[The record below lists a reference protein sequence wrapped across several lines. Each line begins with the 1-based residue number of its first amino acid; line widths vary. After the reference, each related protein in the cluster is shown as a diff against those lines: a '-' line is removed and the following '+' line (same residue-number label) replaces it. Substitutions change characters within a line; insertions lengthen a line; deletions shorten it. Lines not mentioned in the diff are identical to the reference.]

1 MLRLSADRAYHFGKD
16 EVRSTFVTRKKEDRL
31 SQFLQEKLTMEL
43 NRGRRS
49 ISTSIILA
57 TLIWLIYPTM
67 IAQPQ
72 EQRGDV
78 CEKRKGLVILV
89 EFPDIV
95 PPVDEDFVR
104 ERFRKLDFY
113 VREMSYGKVCTD
125 FDITGWHRLPDPVKR
140 YAISPAN
147 LEVDG
152 SRVVRL
158 IQNAIDAADE
168 KNDFSRYS
176 FVVLFLG
183 AQFKEYGMV
192 GLCGY
197 PGMLGWK
204 QDIVFRTKSGQIVP
218 GGVAIFTYQAH
229 PGTLFHDIA
238 HIWGGVSAGKRVLP
252 CLYDHDIQARH
263 PTADTGFAEALINMG
278 YWDPLSCHFYK
289 RNIPPPGISSWTKLR
304 LGWIAQ
310 EKIRVADPKQVS
322 EIVLGPLEDGASE
335 TLVIKVPLTESKFY
349 LIENR
354 QPIGSFDPYLPGKGI
369 LIMYADDSIEE
380 CMYGKS
386 PVRLMNADPSV
397 RYLQGAAFNLPG
409 KAVFTDKENGI
420 EIRLIEKTGDS
431 YKVRISKTR

>member
-1 MLRLSADRAYHFGKD
+1 
-16 EVRSTFVTRKKEDRL
+16 
-31 SQFLQEKLTMEL
+31 MEL

-49 ISTSIILA
+49 ASASIILA
-57 TLIWLIYPTM
+57 ALIWLIYPTA

-89 EFPDIV
+89 EFPDIP
-95 PPVDEDFVR
+95 PPVNEGFVR
-104 ERFRKLDFY
+104 ERFKKLDFY

-125 FDITGWHRLPDPVKR
+125 VDITGWHRLPDSVKR

-147 LEVDG
+147 LKVDR
-152 SRVVRL
+152 SRVVKL
-158 IQNAIDAADE
+158 IQDAIDAADG

-183 AQFKEYGMV
+183 APFKEYGMV

-204 QDIVFRTKSGQIVP
+204 QEIVFRTKSGQIVP

-229 PGTLFHDIA
+229 LGTLFHDVA
-238 HIWGGVSAGKRVLP
+238 HVWGGVSAGKRVLP
-252 CLYDHDIQARH
+252 CLYDHDIQEKH
-263 PTADTGFAEALINMG
+263 PTHDTGIAEALINMG

-310 EKIRVADPKQVS
+310 GKVRVVDPEQVS
-322 EIVLGPLEDGASE
+322 EIVLGPLEVGSSE
-335 TLVIKVPLTESKFY
+335 TLVIKIPLTGSKFY

-354 QPIGSFDPYLPGKGI
+354 QPIGSFDPYLPGKGV
-369 LIMYADDSIEE
+369 LIMYADDSVEE
-380 CMYGKS
+380 CRYGKS
-386 PVRLMNADPSV
+386 PVRLMNADPAV
-397 RYLQGAAFNLPG
+397 PYLQGAAFNLPG
-409 KAVFTDKENGI
+409 KGVFTDKKNDIGI
-420 EIRLIEKTGDS
+420 RIIEKIDDS
-431 YKVRISKTR
+431 YRIRISKIR

>member
-1 MLRLSADRAYHFGKD
+1 
-16 EVRSTFVTRKKEDRL
+16 
-31 SQFLQEKLTMEL
+31 MEL
-43 NRGRRS
+43 NKGKRS
-49 ISTSIILA
+49 APASIILA
-57 TLIWLIYPTM
+57 ALIWLIYPTV

-89 EFPDIV
+89 GFPDIP
-95 PPVDEDFVR
+95 PPVNEGFVR
-104 ERFRKLDFY
+104 ERFKKLDFY

-125 FDITGWHRLPDPVKR
+125 VDITGWHRLPDSVKR

-147 LEVDG
+147 LKVDR
-152 SRVVRL
+152 SRVVKL
-158 IQNAIDAADE
+158 IQDAIDAADG

-183 AQFKEYGMV
+183 APFKEYGMV

-204 QDIVFRTKSGQIVP
+204 QEIVFRTKSGQIVP

-229 PGTLFHDIA
+229 LGTLFHDVA
-238 HIWGGVSAGKRVLP
+238 HVWGGVSAGKRVLP
-252 CLYDHDIQARH
+252 CLYDHDIQEKH
-263 PTADTGFAEALINMG
+263 PTHDTGIAEALINMG

-310 EKIRVADPKQVS
+310 EKVRVVDPEHVS
-322 EIVLGPLEDGASE
+322 EIVLGPLEAGSSE
-335 TLVIKVPLTESKFY
+335 TLVIKIPLTGSKFY

-354 QPIGSFDPYLPGKGI
+354 QPIGSFDPYLPGKGV
-369 LIMYADDSIEE
+369 LIMYADDSVEE
-380 CMYGKS
+380 CRYGKS
-386 PVRLMNADPSV
+386 PVRLMNADPAV
-397 RYLQGAAFNLPG
+397 PYLQGAAFNLPG
-409 KAVFTDKENGI
+409 KGVFTDKKNDIGI
-420 EIRLIEKTGDS
+420 RIIEKIDDS
-431 YKVRISKTR
+431 YRIRISKIR

>member
-1 MLRLSADRAYHFGKD
+1 MKFHW
-16 EVRSTFVTRKKEDRL
+16 
-31 SQFLQEKLTMEL
+31 
-43 NRGRRS
+43 RRRVIAS
-49 ISTSIILA
+49 
-57 TLIWLIYPTM
+57 LIVGAIVWLICSTVS
-67 IAQPQ
+67 AQPQ
-72 EQRGDV
+72 KKSGDV
-78 CEKRKGLVILV
+78 CERRKGLVILV

-95 PPVDEDFVR
+95 PPVNEDFVR
-104 ERFRKLDFY
+104 ERLKKLDSY

-125 FDITGWHRLPDPVKR
+125 FDITGWHRLPDSVKR

-147 LEVDG
+147 LQVDK
-152 SRVVRL
+152 SRVVKL

-183 AQFKEYGMV
+183 AQLKEYGMV

-204 QDIVFRTKSGQIVP
+204 QDIIFKTKSGQIVP
-218 GGVAIFTYQAH
+218 GGVAIFSYQAH
-229 PGTLFHDIA
+229 LGTLFHDIA
-238 HIWGGVSAGKRVLP
+238 HIWGGVSAGERVLP
-252 CLYDHDIQARH
+252 CLYDHDIQAKH
-263 PTADTGFAEALINMG
+263 PTGDTGFAEALINMG

-304 LGWIAQ
+304 FGWVAQ

-322 EIVLGPLEDGASE
+322 ETVLGPLEDGESE

-354 QPIGSFDPYLPGKGI
+354 QPVGSFDPYLPGKGI

-380 CMYGKS
+380 CRYGKS

-397 RYLQGAAFNLPG
+397 PYLQGAAFNLPG

-420 EIRLIEKTGDS
+420 EIRIIEKTGDS
-431 YKVRISKTR
+431 YKIRISKIR